1 MNTILCYGDSN
12 TWGYPAREQRP
23 LPNTVRYGTDVRW
36 GSVMRT
42 ILGEGYTVIEE
53 GLGGRT
59 TVWNDPIEGEHLNGK
74 PYLLPCLRSHSPLDL
89 VIIMLGTNDL
99 KNRFGL
105 SAADIAD
112 GAGVLVDIA
121 QRSETGP
128 NGIAPQVL
136 LVAPAPV
143 TRLTAF
149 AEMFAGSEAKSH
161 QLAAQYQRVATERGC
176 AFFDAGSVVQ
186 SSDLDGIHFSPES
199 QQVLGRAIATVA
211 KALLS

>member
-1 MNTILCYGDSN
+1 
-12 TWGYPAREQRP
+12 
-23 LPNTVRYGTDVRW
+23 
-36 GSVMRT
+36 
-42 ILGEGYTVIEE
+42 
-53 GLGGRT
+53 
-59 TVWNDPIEGEHLNGK
+59 
-74 PYLLPCLRSHSPLDL
+74 
-89 VIIMLGTNDL
+89 MLGTNDL
-99 KNRFGL
+99 KSRFGL

-128 NGIAPQVL
+128 NGVAPKVL
-136 LVAPAPV
+136 LIAPAPV

-176 AFFDAGSVVQ
+176 AFFDAGSVIQ
-186 SSDLDGIHFSPES
+186 SSDLDGIHFSPEA

>member
-1 MNTILCYGDSN
+1 MESPTS
-12 TWGYPAREQRP
+12 
-23 LPNTVRYGTDVRW
+23 
-36 GSVMRT
+36 
-42 ILGEGYTVIEE
+42 
-53 GLGGRT
+53 
-59 TVWNDPIEGEHLNGK
+59 
-74 PYLLPCLRSHSPLDL
+74 CLVCSHSPLDL

-99 KNRFGL
+99 KSRFGL

-128 NGIAPQVL
+128 DGVAPKVL
-136 LVAPAPV
+136 LIAPAPV

-176 AFFDAGSVVQ
+176 VFSMPVALFKAVDWMESTSRRRLGQCNCNRRESPSELSV
-186 SSDLDGIHFSPES
+186 SSLPFISERFSLKFCY
-199 QQVLGRAIATVA
+199 LG
-211 KALLS
+211 L